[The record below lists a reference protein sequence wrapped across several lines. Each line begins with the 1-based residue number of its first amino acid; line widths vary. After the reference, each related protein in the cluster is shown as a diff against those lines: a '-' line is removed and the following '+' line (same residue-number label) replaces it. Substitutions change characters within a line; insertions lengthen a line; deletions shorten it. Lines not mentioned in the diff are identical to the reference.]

1 MNEPFTISA
10 DCLHFLALLS
20 ANPGFRVSELARTAG
35 MTESN
40 GHYHAKELVR
50 KKLIRNTGVKNKP
63 VYEPTERGLELISTH
78 SKNNCPLCGRKAK

>member
-20 ANPGFRVSELARTAG
+20 NNPGFRVSELARTAG
-35 MTESN
+35 MNEST

-50 KKLIRNTGVKNKP
+50 KRLVRNVGVKNKP
-63 VYEPTERGLELISTH
+63 AYQATEQGLELIATH
-78 SKNNCPLCGRKAK
+78 SKGNCPLCGRKK